1 MKRIIKNAILV
12 MLLAVTGSLSAQ
24 TMINGG
30 YKVNLLN
37 HEGDESLEIF
47 GGYYVGLTQNVALS
61 AHTGWAPG
69 IYFTRFSGEYTNTKE
84 GVESHHSQTE
94 TAIAVPAPL
103 NAHLNFTEKSCL
115 YLFAGPE
122 FNIGIGSK
130 GSTWLGEGSTKVSY
144 DSYEE
149 GSIYERN
156 RFNISWIG
164 GVGLKLDFATFSMGA
179 TGNFFNRMVSD
190 NLAPEKAYSLFFGLG
205 LAF

>member
-1 MKRIIKNAILV
+1 MKKIIKLTIFAALLV
-12 MLLAVTGSLSAQ
+12 MMSSLSAQ

-37 HEGDESLEIF
+37 HEGSESLDIF

-61 AHTGWAPG
+61 AHTGWSPG
-69 IYFTRFSGEYTNTKE
+69 VYFTRFTVDATNTVA
-84 GVESHHSQTE
+84 GFESHHSQTE
-94 TAIAVPAPL
+94 AAIAVPAPL
-103 NAHLNFTEKSCL
+103 NVHLNFTEKSCF

-122 FNIGIGSK
+122 FNIGISSK
-130 GSTWLGEGSTKVSY
+130 GTIWVENSNITTSY

-149 GSIYERN
+149 GSMYERN

-164 GVGLKLDFATFSMGA
+164 GVGLKLDFVTFTIGA

-190 NLAPEKAYSLFFGLG
+190 DLAPEKAYSLFFGLG